1 MKRKTA
7 ICSILALMIALAS
20 CQTEPVEI
28 NAGTETDACEPG
40 VMRLQLTEEVAE
52 GLILSAS
59 ANGGFVRVSDIPE
72 ELAAMNVVSLK
83 PCFFIGGKYEKMQ
96 RKHGLHRWFEAGLAK
111 ETPVT
116 RAVSAAGKSGGCVVS
131 AEPV

>member
-28 NAGTETDACEPG
+28 NAGTETGVNTLESDACEPG
-40 VMRLQLTEEVAE
+40 VMRLQLTEEVAD

-59 ANGGFVRVSDIPE
+59 ANGGFVRVSDIP
-72 ELAAMNVVSLK
+72 
-83 PCFFIGGKYEKMQ
+83 
-96 RKHGLHRWFEAGLAK
+96 
-111 ETPVT
+111 
-116 RAVSAAGKSGGCVVS
+116 
-131 AEPV
+131 